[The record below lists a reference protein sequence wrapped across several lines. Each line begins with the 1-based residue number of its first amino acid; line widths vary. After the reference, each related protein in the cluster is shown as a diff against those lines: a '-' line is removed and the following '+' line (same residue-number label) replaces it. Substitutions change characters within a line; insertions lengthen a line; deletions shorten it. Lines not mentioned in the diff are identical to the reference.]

1 MQVHYH
7 VVAAIIQHKGKI
19 LCTQKGP
26 GKYDYI
32 SYKYE
37 FPGGKVEV
45 GETVQAALHREIK
58 EEIRLDIAVGERYK
72 TIEHQYPHF
81 NITLEAFLCSA
92 SDISPLQL
100 TEHINHQWRSPNE
113 LPLLDWAAADLPIVA
128 ALAGT
133 FAQPH

>member
-1 MQVHYH
+1 MEVHYH

-72 TIEHQYPHF
+72 RSEEHTSELQSRE
-81 NITLEAFLCSA
+81 NLVCRLLLEKKNNTH
-92 SDISPLQL
+92 ISSSRVTVSQ
-100 TEHINHQWRSPNE
+100 IYYR
-113 LPLLDWAAADLPIVA
+113 
-128 ALAGT
+128 
-133 FAQPH
+133 